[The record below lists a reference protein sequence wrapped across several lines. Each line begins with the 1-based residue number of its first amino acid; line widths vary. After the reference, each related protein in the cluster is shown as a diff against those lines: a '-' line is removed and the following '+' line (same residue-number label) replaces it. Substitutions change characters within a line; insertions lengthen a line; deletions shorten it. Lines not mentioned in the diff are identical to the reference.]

1 MTNLTLEEKKAL
13 IRMAL
18 EAREQA
24 YVPYSDFMVGAA
36 LRAEDGRI
44 FTGCN
49 VENAAFT
56 PTSCA
61 ERTALFKAVSEG
73 VTRFTD
79 IAVVGSR
86 RGEVNKQIT
95 SPCGVCRQALFEFG
109 GPELS
114 IFVPLGIVLLVIS
127 YVVLYKTRFGLRLRA
142 CGEHPQA
149 ADSVGINVYKMR
161 YAGVLLSGAL
171 GAIGGLA
178 YIVPPVQTWNFEV
191 GVAGAGFLALA
202 VMIFGQWKPFN
213 ICAAAMFFAV
223 FKSLANIADS
233 TFLAQLHWSS
243 NIYNM
248 MPFIAS
254 MIILAFTSKNSMA
267 PKAEGI
273 PYDKGSR

>member
-1 MTNLTLEEKKAL
+1 MTNLTSDEKKAL

-24 YVPYSDFMVGAA
+24 YAPYSDFMVGAA

-109 GPELS
+109 GPELN
-114 IFVPLGIVLLVIS
+114 VIMQRPPMIS
-127 YVVLYKTRFGLRLRA
+127 SN
-142 CGEHPQA
+142 A
-149 ADSVGINVYKMR
+149 AWTSCCP
-161 YAGVLLSGAL
+161 S
-171 GAIGGLA
+171 
-178 YIVPPVQTWNFEV
+178 
-191 GVAGAGFLALA
+191 ALA
-202 VMIFGQWKPFN
+202 PPTWRATKPWKGE
-213 ICAAAMFFAV
+213 AGSGYFAKIGEAV
-223 FKSLANIADS
+223 RLLREFYKKSVK
-233 TFLAQLHWSS
+233 
-243 NIYNM
+243 
-248 MPFIAS
+248 
-254 MIILAFTSKNSMA
+254 IL
-267 PKAEGI
+267 
-273 PYDKGSR
+273 

>member
-1 MTNLTLEEKKAL
+1 MTNLTLDEKKAL

-95 SPCGVCRQALFEFG
+95 SPCGVCRQVMREFCKPDFKIILVKSEEEWKVYTLSHLLPEG
-109 GPELS
+109 FGPEN
-114 IFVPLGIVLLVIS
+114 
-127 YVVLYKTRFGLRLRA
+127 LRA
-142 CGEHPQA
+142 
-149 ADSVGINVYKMR
+149 
-161 YAGVLLSGAL
+161 
-171 GAIGGLA
+171 
-178 YIVPPVQTWNFEV
+178 
-191 GVAGAGFLALA
+191 
-202 VMIFGQWKPFN
+202 
-213 ICAAAMFFAV
+213 
-223 FKSLANIADS
+223 
-233 TFLAQLHWSS
+233 
-243 NIYNM
+243 
-248 MPFIAS
+248 
-254 MIILAFTSKNSMA
+254 
-267 PKAEGI
+267 
-273 PYDKGSR
+273 

>member
-1 MTNLTLEEKKAL
+1 MTNLTLDEKKAL

-109 GPELS
+109 GPELNVIMAKTPDDFCPS
-114 IFVPLGIVLLVIS
+114 VLAPPTWRATKPWKSEAGSGYFAKIGEIVRLLREF
-127 YVVLYKTRFGLRLRA
+127 YKK
-142 CGEHPQA
+142 
-149 ADSVGINVYKMR
+149 SVK
-161 YAGVLLSGAL
+161 
-171 GAIGGLA
+171 
-178 YIVPPVQTWNFEV
+178 
-191 GVAGAGFLALA
+191 
-202 VMIFGQWKPFN
+202 
-213 ICAAAMFFAV
+213 
-223 FKSLANIADS
+223 
-233 TFLAQLHWSS
+233 
-243 NIYNM
+243 
-248 MPFIAS
+248 
-254 MIILAFTSKNSMA
+254 IL
-267 PKAEGI
+267 
-273 PYDKGSR
+273 